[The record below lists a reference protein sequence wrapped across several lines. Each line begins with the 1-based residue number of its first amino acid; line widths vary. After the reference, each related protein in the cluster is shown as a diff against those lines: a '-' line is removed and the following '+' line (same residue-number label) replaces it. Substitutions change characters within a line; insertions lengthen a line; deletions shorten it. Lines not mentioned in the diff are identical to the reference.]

1 MRGNFF
7 CAEFFFILSH
17 SKPLA
22 THLAALSALFL
33 VVPSKST
40 FLVIFTF
47 FIFKGL
53 NRMTSRVLRVLTVLC
68 AFVAISTSTT
78 LTPSLLAQTDT
89 STASRINFDDLT
101 ADADKPLFLRYG
113 IFGGHNWNWHDANFT
128 DFQPFPSCCGT
139 FYGFS
144 EANLRWYA
152 GALFE
157 TPFQMPQIQNR
168 LGFAMRL
175 SYTDYGVRLSK
186 TEQLLAITRANRAE
200 EVPIEFSKNITLQ
213 AIALEPML
221 TYRPLDA
228 LSIYLGIRANYYFN
242 ARFSSIERLATDTVN
257 FLLPSG
263 RVSSTRNPIDTTIPS
278 LNPLNLAAVAG
289 LSYEIPLDANGKWM
303 IAPEAFFMFGALP
316 LGALSS
322 PTSSPLVRRVQLS
335 PREGDKT
342 EGPGTWTFNN
352 LRAGL
357 SLRYS
362 PYRTIRP
369 ELTPALQETIKQ
381 IKKLDSAITVE
392 RQQNAKRL
400 QQVDSI
406 NKAITAKVAELKK
419 VGISVSITK
428 VVGVDAD
435 GREIPNPKLVVEQFR
450 KSLTQPILPTV
461 FFEENSFTL
470 PTRYR
475 RLKAADRGSFK
486 LAELGGKGNLDV
498 YRQILNVIGKRM
510 EENPAA
516 VLFLTGCNANVG
528 PEAGNQ
534 KLSEQRAQTISDY
547 LQDVWKIPAKRMI
560 IQKRDL
566 PENPA
571 SSADANGAA
580 ENRRVDLSSN
590 LPEIFAPVV
599 SDQVARIPNPP
610 TLRFGIEINAGAGLK
625 QWNLEATQ
633 FNDDESVTLREF
645 SGTGKYD
652 PQIDWKLDQEP
663 ATVPPSG
670 QDMTVQLTMT
680 DINNKN
686 ADAPLVS
693 VPVEQ
698 INVQK
703 KELDAKGDKRID
715 VYDILGFAGGMN
727 PSLDEINTKTL
738 NDLKAKLKPDAS
750 IFISAYTDN
759 TGDAAQN
766 KDLAKKRA
774 DFVAKTLGVSNAKI
788 TAVGPTTLHE
798 NQSPDGR
805 MYNRLVRVE
814 VQTPIS
820 GK

>member
-1 MRGNFF
+1 
-7 CAEFFFILSH
+7 
-17 SKPLA
+17 
-22 THLAALSALFL
+22 
-33 VVPSKST
+33 
-40 FLVIFTF
+40 
-47 FIFKGL
+47 
-53 NRMTSRVLRVLTVLC
+53 MTSRVLRVLTVLC
-68 AFVAISTSTT
+68 ALVAISTTT
-78 LTPSLLAQTDT
+78 TRTPSLFAQTDT
-89 STASRINFDDLT
+89 STTSRINFDDLT

-128 DFQPFPSCCGT
+128 YFQPFPTCCGT

-144 EANLRWYA
+144 EQNLRWYA

-168 LGFAMRL
+168 LGLALRL

-200 EVPIEFSKNITLQ
+200 EVPIEHSKDITLQ
-213 AIALEPML
+213 AIAFEPML

-228 LSIYLGIRANYYFN
+228 LSIYLGLRANYYFN
-242 ARFSSIERLATDTVN
+242 GQFSSVERLATDTVN
-257 FLLPSG
+257 FYDEKTG
-263 RVSSTRNPIDTTIPS
+263 RVSSTRNSTTGNIIAS

-289 LSYEIPLDANGKWM
+289 ISYEIPLDANGKWM
-303 IAPEAFFMFGALP
+303 IVPEAFFMFGALP
-316 LGALSS
+316 LGALSTPVS
-322 PTSSPLVRRVQLS
+322 PTRDTITNLVRVVQTS
-335 PREGDKT
+335 
-342 EGPGTWTFNN
+342 PGTNTRSVGSWTFNN

-486 LAELGGKGNLDV
+486 LADLGGKGNLDV
-498 YRQILNVIGKRM
+498 YRQILNVVGKRM

-534 KLSEQRAQTISDY
+534 KLSEQRAQAISDY
-547 LQDVWKIPAKRMI
+547 LQDVWKIPAKRVI

-566 PENPA
+566 PESPA
-571 SSADANGAA
+571 NSADANGAA
-580 ENRRVDLSSN
+580 ENRRVDISSN

-599 SDQVARIPNPP
+599 SDQIARIPNPP

-625 QWNLEATQ
+625 QWNVEATQ
-633 FNDDESVTLREF
+633 FNDDESVTLKEF
-645 SGTGKYD
+645 SGTNKYD
-652 PQIDWKLDQEP
+652 PQLDWKLDQEP

-715 VYDILGFAGGMN
+715 VYDILGFGGGMN
-727 PSLDEINTKTL
+727 PSVDETNTKTL
-738 NDLKAKLKPDAS
+738 TDLKAKLKPEANV
-750 IFISAYTDN
+750 FISAYTDN

-766 KDLAKKRA
+766 KQLAQKRA
-774 DFVAKTLGVSNAKI
+774 DFVAKALGTTKAKI
-788 TAVGPTTLHE
+788 TAVGPTTIHE

-805 MYNRLVRVE
+805 MYNRLVRIE
-814 VQTPIS
+814 VQTPTS